1 MRTRPPAKSP
11 ADSVPD
17 AAATGSKGTSAA
29 GYADTGTR
37 TASAAGVRAER
48 TPPFMGASG
57 DEGEHALFLSPLAR
71 KLCALHEVDPRG
83 VRGTGLG
90 GRIMKQDIL
99 DFVAARTV
107 AAPMR
112 DPKTGEASSPAGVL
126 RPHSIAR
133 ARIAGRMVES
143 MRASA
148 QVLTVME
155 ADLGAVMAH
164 RRANKEGYA
173 LEGFRLTLTAYFLAT
188 AAAALR
194 RHPTVNSSWSDE
206 GLLIHPTVDIGLAVS
221 LGEEGLL
228 VPVVR
233 NADTLSLKEL
243 SRAVEDFATR
253 SRSRKLT
260 PDEVRGGT
268 FSLTN
273 HGSSG
278 SLFAT
283 PILVQ
288 GQVGILGVGMVQKRA
303 VVVETPGGVDAIAIR
318 PMAYLSFVFD
328 HRVMDGEGADRFLAD
343 VKAGLEGWR

>member
-1 MRTRPPAKSP
+1 
-11 ADSVPD
+11 
-17 AAATGSKGTSAA
+17 
-29 GYADTGTR
+29 
-37 TASAAGVRAER
+37 
-48 TPPFMGASG
+48 
-57 DEGEHALFLSPLAR
+57 
-71 KLCALHEVDPRG
+71 
-83 VRGTGLG
+83 
-90 GRIMKQDIL
+90 
-99 DFVAARTV
+99 
-107 AAPMR
+107 
-112 DPKTGEASSPAGVL
+112 
-126 RPHSIAR
+126 
-133 ARIAGRMVES
+133 
-143 MRASA
+143 
-148 QVLTVME
+148 
-155 ADLGAVMAH
+155 
-164 RRANKEGYA
+164 
-173 LEGFRLTLTAYFLAT
+173 
-188 AAAALR
+188 
-194 RHPTVNSSWSDE
+194 
-206 GLLIHPTVDIGLAVS
+206 VDIGLAVS